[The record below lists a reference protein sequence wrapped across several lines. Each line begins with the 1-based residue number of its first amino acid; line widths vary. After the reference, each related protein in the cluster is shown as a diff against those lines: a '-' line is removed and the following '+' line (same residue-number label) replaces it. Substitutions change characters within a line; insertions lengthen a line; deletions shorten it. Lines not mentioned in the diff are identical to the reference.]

1 MQVISE
7 DAKDAVKWMREN
19 ARTLDIDPHR
29 VAVGGAS
36 AGGCMSALLGSID
49 RMGADSLSV
58 PDLLLLEYPTLAL
71 PMKSVRDGMPP
82 MLLCMGTKDEF
93 TKREVAG
100 QYVDEVRRKGN
111 ECEFHLFEGRHHP
124 IFYYRKPLTDDY
136 DRLLLLLSAF
146 LCKHGYM

>member
-1 MQVISE
+1 
-7 DAKDAVKWMREN
+7 
-19 ARTLDIDPHR
+19 
-29 VAVGGAS
+29 
-36 AGGCMSALLGSID
+36 
-49 RMGADSLSV
+49 
-58 PDLLLLEYPTLAL
+58 
-71 PMKSVRDGMPP
+71 MKSVRDGMPP

-93 TKREVAG
+93 TKKEVAE